1 MNSENKKLNMTRQ
14 IILIASFFPVLLWG
28 QAPEPIIKA
37 PETWNS
43 ELINF
48 PLAFAPEI
56 QLEGFEDIR
65 FAPGW
70 SDPNSDQFWTY
81 HFTWVLEKPVEV
93 DAAYLERT
101 LTIYFDGLTKTVI
114 DQMSN
119 NSITEKPA
127 KPICQFQKTGN
138 RFTGTVKIF
147 DAFHTMDVINLNIK
161 VRKRNCTASG
171 KQLISFELSPK
182 PFENHVWNIFK
193 EIKIICE

>member
-1 MNSENKKLNMTRQ
+1 MTSQ
-14 IILIASFFPVLLWG
+14 LILITLFFPMLLWG

-70 SDPNSDQFWTY
+70 ADPSSDQFWTY
-81 HFTWVLEKPVEV
+81 HFTWVLEKPVEL
-93 DAAYLERT
+93 DAASLEST
-101 LTIYFDGLTKTVI
+101 LTLYFDGLAKTVL
-114 DQMSN
+114 DQTSD
-119 NSITEKPA
+119 NSVTEEPA
-127 KPICQFQKTGN
+127 QPICQFQGTGN

-147 DAFHTMDVINLNIK
+147 DAFHTMNVITLNII
-161 VRKRNCTASG
+161 VRERNCTASG

-182 PFENHVWNIFK
+182 PFDHQIWNIFK
-193 EIKIICE
+193 NVQIECEDESSNY